1 MKHKSTILALFVILF
16 LSAQT
21 PATAQNEEPENNR
34 PWSVGLN
41 IGGSLYQG
49 DFYQDNFFWI
59 SSENEVRP
67 SFDINVT
74 RSFGYLF
81 EAQAQFVLGNLCGV
95 YVNGHKYFESKYTE
109 FNIQG
114 MLNVSNLFGNKR
126 NDRLVTLLF
135 PVGIGFINY
144 NSTLYEYDRK
154 TEIDSGTGTLPALL
168 LGGRAHIYVSPRWY
182 IQMSSISRITFSD
195 QLDTFE
201 RNKNDVYN
209 YSSIGFGYRF

>member
-1 MKHKSTILALFVILF
+1 MKITSFIIALFALF
-16 LSAQT
+16 TVSMQSTAVAQT
-21 PATAQNEEPENNR
+21 EEPENNR
-34 PWSVGLN
+34 LWSVGVDV
-41 IGGSLYQG
+41 GGSLYQG
-49 DFYQDNFFWI
+49 DFYQDNFFWL

-67 SFDINVT
+67 SFDINVS

-81 EAQAQFVLGNLCGV
+81 EAQAQFVIGNLCGV

-114 MLNVSNLFGNKR
+114 MLNVNNLFGNKR
-126 NDRLVTLLF
+126 NDRLVTLML
-135 PVGIGFINY
+135 PVGIGIINY

-154 TEIDSGTGTLPALL
+154 TEINNGSGTLPALL
-168 LGGRAHIYVSPRWY
+168 LGGRADIYVSPRWY

-195 QLDTFE
+195 KLDTFE
-201 RNKNDVYN
+201 LNKNDVYN